1 MGRNITVKLTEIPYI
16 NKIISELK
24 YVVEENK
31 NELSEENLEPIQKFI
46 DNIETICQ
54 DIKFVQDDILDLTH
68 GRSIEYYNRYGD

>member
-1 MGRNITVKLTEIPYI
+1 M
-16 NKIISELK
+16 
-24 YVVEENK
+24 EENK
-31 NELSEENLEPIQKFI
+31 NELSEEENLEPIQKFI